1 MCAGSNRDRK
11 KGRRRIEKEGRLGGW
26 SEPTTE
32 QEVKIQKEKQSEW
45 KSDSEEAAG
54 NAAPRAASVWKIQNL
69 TASRRRTRRDLARVE
84 SCPVQLTGRDVL
96 CLSTTLSLPTPFL
109 VLSAFRSPSSS
120 SFRAGFT
127 ERGSFRHRCPN
138 LLSHRVKIRWKIRKR
153 VVLVLISLCQSYVKE
168 WEVRGGTLR
177 GVYLSILLIYAW

>member
-54 NAAPRAASVWKIQNL
+54 NAAPRAASV
-69 TASRRRTRRDLARVE
+69 
-84 SCPVQLTGRDVL
+84 
-96 CLSTTLSLPTPFL
+96 
-109 VLSAFRSPSSS
+109 
-120 SFRAGFT
+120 
-127 ERGSFRHRCPN
+127 
-138 LLSHRVKIRWKIRKR
+138 
-153 VVLVLISLCQSYVKE
+153 
-168 WEVRGGTLR
+168 
-177 GVYLSILLIYAW
+177 